1 MKTKLILAAMILGSA
16 TMYAAGLKTGQI
28 SNVTKVTADRSM
40 RYESPVWSPDGAM
53 IAFTGEGYDGL
64 YVMQANG
71 KTLKKFRQ
79 TPA

>member
-40 RYESPVWSPDGAM
+40 RTKVPY
-53 IAFTGEGYDGL
+53 GL
-64 YVMQANG
+64 PTA
-71 KTLKKFRQ
+71 
-79 TPA
+79 P